1 MGGGGGSKNR
11 SFTVYVLYGWP
22 HTVNLYPDFS
32 LEYPIMKIQE
42 LKLNCLTIFYFL
54 DNNLRSV
61 LFLELVFILAK
72 SDGRQ
77 EL

>member
-1 MGGGGGSKNR
+1 
-11 SFTVYVLYGWP
+11 
-22 HTVNLYPDFS
+22 
-32 LEYPIMKIQE
+32 MKIQE

-61 LFLELVFILAK
+61 LFLEIAFILAK

-77 EL
+77 ELW